1 MTISLTNVSY
11 KYPEFSLEDVSF
23 SLNGGE
29 ILAITGKN
37 GSGKTTLI
45 NLLSGLIKAK
55 SGQILID
62 GEALNKSKIVT
73 GVVQQNP
80 DNQIIFN
87 KVYDD
92 IAFTLKNYKVNK
104 EEFKDRIE
112 SALSEVNMLEFKN
125 SETFSLSAGQKQR
138 VVIANM
144 LAIRPKLIIFDEATA
159 YLDQTTK
166 NIIYKLFQ
174 KLKAQGVSVIFATN
188 ALEEIV
194 YADKVL
200 VMKSGRVKA
209 FDETR
214 NIIKN
219 LSVFEEENLP
229 LKLKLLNMLNL
240 CESSDEEI
248 LKLIGGIL
256 K

>member
-1 MTISLTNVSY
+1 MMITLTNVSY

-62 GEALNKSKIVT
+62 GEKLSKSKIVT
-73 GVVQQNP
+73 GVVQQKP

-92 IAFTLKNYKVNK
+92 IAFTLKNYKINK
-104 EEFKDRIE
+104 EECKDRIE

-125 SETFSLSAGQKQR
+125 SETFSLS
-138 VVIANM
+138 
-144 LAIRPKLIIFDEATA
+144 
-159 YLDQTTK
+159 
-166 NIIYKLFQ
+166 
-174 KLKAQGVSVIFATN
+174 
-188 ALEEIV
+188 
-194 YADKVL
+194 
-200 VMKSGRVKA
+200 
-209 FDETR
+209 
-214 NIIKN
+214 
-219 LSVFEEENLP
+219 
-229 LKLKLLNMLNL
+229 
-240 CESSDEEI
+240 
-248 LKLIGGIL
+248 
-256 K
+256 

>member
-1 MTISLTNVSY
+1 MITLTNVSY

-87 KVYDD
+87 NVYDD

-104 EEFKDRIE
+104 EEFKGRIE
-112 SALSEVNMLEFKN
+112 SALSEVNMLGYKN
-125 SETFSLSAGQKQR
+125 ETFNLSTGQKQR

-174 KLKAQGVSVIFATN
+174 KLKAQGVCVIFATN

-209 FDETR
+209 FQETR

>member
-1 MTISLTNVSY
+1 MITLTNVSY

-92 IAFTLKNYKVNK
+92 IAFTLKNYKINK

-125 SETFSLSAGQKQR
+125 SETFSLSTGQKQR

-159 YLDQTTK
+159 YLDQGTK
-166 NIIYKLFQ
+166 NIIYSLFK
-174 KLKAQGVSVIFATN
+174 KLKEKGVSVIFATN

-200 VMKSGRVKA
+200 VMKNGRIKA
-209 FDETR
+209 FDDTS

-219 LSVFEEENLP
+219 LDVFEEENLP